1 METQADPSTPSVWSS
16 MTMTMTTKEGHDVT
30 KKVTKLTRV
39 TSHVRRE
46 KSGETKRR
54 RRDTDTKEK
63 RREEETQRRETE
75 EERRSYLQ
83 GVKTSTRRTC
93 KTYPNTPISSEVS
106 RPKLSLPSTPGH
118 LGRYPFCSFPS
129 LPISPSPIFGV
140 VENTKILPKESD
152 HQVR

>member
-1 METQADPSTPSVWSS
+1 MGIRGRSNSRLKKDDREEMPCTLDKVTGNAEAARVGKKPERVTSRQSTVKPDKPGQPGQQAPKQAQTKQAQGDPSIPSVWSS

-63 RREEETQRRETE
+63 RRGDPEKRDRRREEE
-75 EERRSYLQ
+75 L
-83 GVKTSTRRTC
+83 
-93 KTYPNTPISSEVS
+93 
-106 RPKLSLPSTPGH
+106 LA
-118 LGRYPFCSFPS
+118 GR
-129 LPISPSPIFGV
+129 
-140 VENTKILPKESD
+140 
-152 HQVR
+152 